1 MAYMTFASIGSH
13 PPQSDARVHAQD
25 VTLDRDGTTGL
36 VRKNRLHRT
45 HRTTVAFAGTR
56 GTKPAFCTTT
66 VSAERQLCALCRG
79 NDLGTHSV
87 QVNGCRRVND
97 NDWPALGNWSRRL
110 SYHSESSPMRA
121 ASKWPGCRSRR

>member
-1 MAYMTFASIGSH
+1 MRSAKRCSASGGITSSFCATAYQVGTSFFHAEVPITSSKAVVGRGCCTAYMTFASIGSH

-66 VSAERQLCALCRG
+66 
-79 NDLGTHSV
+79 
-87 QVNGCRRVND
+87 
-97 NDWPALGNWSRRL
+97 
-110 SYHSESSPMRA
+110 
-121 ASKWPGCRSRR
+121 